1 MGILRSYSCVLCLLF
16 WGNLMLGESSV
27 HAAEPSGDEERK
39 PPVFKENS
47 YFPSVSLSASFSEE
61 LEVSDHCMVLLHDF
75 GQRYA
80 SLASCLV
87 SNARPVKVC
96 QNCYREYNSF
106 QEIYTNI
113 SNTTGPGNVS
123 CQNILLSSDRL
134 MLLSNL
140 YSGIDHIWH
149 SSDCQDCLT
158 KDQKSVS
165 NTTLDFINRHNQSL
179 TCFEKYQQ
187 GNQSELCVECR
198 TLYKTLNDLYSNMSN
213 NKSLCIDVEDAMN
226 MTRHLWSKNNCSLK
240 REDSV
245 PVIAVSS
252 FMLFLPIIFYLSNFL
267 HSEQKKRKLMH
278 PKRAKSSHS
287 LMNIQDK
294 YS

>member
-1 MGILRSYSCVLCLLF
+1 MGISTSFSCVLSLLF
-16 WGNLMLGESSV
+16 WGNLILGESSV
-27 HAAEPSGDEERK
+27 HAGGPSRDEELN
-39 PPVFKENS
+39 PPAFKENS
-47 YFPSVSLSASFSEE
+47 YFPSLSLSASFPEE
-61 LEVSDHCMVLLHDF
+61 LEVTDQCLALLHDF

-96 QNCYREYNSF
+96 QNCYSGYNSF

-113 SNTTGPGNVS
+113 LNETGPGNVS
-123 CQNILLSSDRL
+123 CQDILLSSDRL

-140 YSGIDHIWH
+140 YSGIENIWH
-149 SSDCQDCLT
+149 SSGCHNCLT
-158 KDQKSVS
+158 KDQKGVS
-165 NTTLDFINRHNQSL
+165 NTTLYFFFRHNQSL

-198 TLYKTLNDLYSNMSN
+198 TPYKTLNDLYSKMSN

-278 PKRAKSSHS
+278 PKRAKSNHS